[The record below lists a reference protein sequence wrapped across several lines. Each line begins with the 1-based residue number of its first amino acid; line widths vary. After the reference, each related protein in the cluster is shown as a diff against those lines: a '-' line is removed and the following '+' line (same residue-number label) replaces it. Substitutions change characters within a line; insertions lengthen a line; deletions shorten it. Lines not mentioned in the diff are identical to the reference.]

1 MNDKGQKTGHIFG
14 PVPSRRLGRSLGI
27 DLVPHKTCTYDCL
40 YCQVGHTTEKTAARK
55 NWVDVDEIIAELETK
70 LSSPVRDKASEM
82 PDGRQGRP
90 ASNGTSRPDY
100 ITLSGSGEPTLFAG
114 CGELIEKIKKITDVP
129 VAVITNGSML
139 SEKQVRK
146 ELLGADLVA
155 PSLDAGD
162 EETFQKINQPCS
174 EITFDRMLAGLIE
187 FRREFKGKYW
197 LEVFFID
204 GLNDGGEQV
213 DKIASCIAAIGPDKV
228 QLNTVT
234 RPPADDVGP
243 VSRQRLEQ
251 IAKKLGPN
259 AEVIADFKGDE
270 QESGFKIKDADII
283 EMLKRR
289 PCSLEDIAAGLKT
302 PIIEAMKH
310 IEVLIKSGKIE
321 AVRQNEK
328 VYYKAVS

>member
-27 DLVPHKTCTYDCL
+27 DLVPHKTCSYDCL
-40 YCQVGHTTEKTAARK
+40 YCQVGHTTEKTAVRK
-55 NWVDVDEIIAELETK
+55 NWVDADEIVAELGTK
-70 LSSPVRDKASEM
+70 LS
-82 PDGRQGRP
+82 
-90 ASNGTSRPDY
+90 SRPDY

-114 CGELIEKIKKITDVP
+114 CGELIDKIKKITNIP

-174 EITFDRMLAGLIE
+174 EITFDKMLAGLIE

-197 LEVFFID
+197 LEVFFIN
-204 GLNDGGEQV
+204 GLNDGDQQV
-213 DKIASCIAAIGPDKV
+213 DKIAACIAAIGPDKV

-251 IAKKLGPN
+251 IAQKLGPN
-259 AEVIADFKGDE
+259 AEVIADFKSDE
-270 QESGFKIKDADII
+270 PKSGFKVKDADII
-283 EMLKRR
+283 E
-289 PCSLEDIAAGLKT
+289 I
-302 PIIEAMKH
+302 
-310 IEVLIKSGKIE
+310 
-321 AVRQNEK
+321 
-328 VYYKAVS
+328 YYKVI